1 MFQAPKLTNAGKAL
15 YYDSLGGTAIKITT
29 IKLGSGTITEPI
41 ATMNNLVNP
50 LIVIN
55 ATVSKSKGNNE
66 YVNVSGAFSNANISD
81 GFYWREIGVFV
92 ANNDF
97 PDDRSKDIMFCYQN
111 AYDTADFIP
120 AASIETVEKNITI
133 PIIVGDADNVEC
145 LIDSSL
151 IFATLKDIEI
161 HNKDSE
167 SHKDI
172 RDVLRKKADVGVD
185 GKIPIEQIPDM
196 ASSVF
201 FTNVLLLASA
211 FAEDTT
217 YTDYPYSADIE
228 ITDVTADFVAD
239 VNFLPRDA
247 DSGIFA
253 AVTKTENGKVKV
265 YAKMIPETD
274 IIIPTIECRM
284 GFYTAGG
291 DVEVGDAEFAD
302 DSEVMEVINT
312 VFD

>member
-29 IKLGSGTITEPI
+29 IKLGNGTLTDPI
-41 ATMNNLVNP
+41 ATMSNLVNP

-55 ATVSKSKGNNE
+55 ATVSKSKGNNK

-92 ANNDF
+92 ANNEF

-133 PIIVGDADNVEC
+133 PMIVGDAENVEC

-161 HNKDSE
+161 HNEDSE
-167 SHKDI
+167 AHKDI
-172 RDVLRKKADVGVD
+172 RDILIKKADVGLD
-185 GKIPIEQIPDM
+185 GKIPFEQIPDIT
-196 ASSVF
+196 SSF
-201 FTNVLLLASA
+201 FFNNVLLPISA
-211 FAEDTT
+211 FVEDTT
-217 YTDYPYSADIE
+217 YTDYPFSADIE
-228 ITDVTADFVAD
+228 IDDVTTDFVSD
-239 VNFLPRDA
+239 INFLPKDA

-253 AVTKTENGKVKV
+253 AVTKTENGKVTV
-265 YAKMIPETD
+265 YAKTIPESD
-274 IIIPTIECRM
+274 ILIPTIECRM
-284 GFYTAGG
+284 GEYVASR

-312 VFD
+312 VFG